1 MTDYVEPEDAA
12 RQVRRE
18 YDQLAGEM
26 EAAIEHLQSTNEEME
41 RIIAEMEAR
50 NDQLRAENEELREEI
65 RALRARLV
73 EREGEIAGP
82 RLAT

>member
-1 MTDYVEPEDAA
+1 MTDYAEPEDAA

-26 EAAIEHLQSTNEEME
+26 EAAIEHLQNTNEDLERMLTEMD
-41 RIIAEMEAR
+41 AR
-50 NDQLRAENEELREEI
+50 NDHLRAENEELREEI
-65 RALRARLV
+65 RSLRARLL
-73 EREGEIAGP
+73 ECESEIDGP

>member
-1 MTDYVEPEDAA
+1 MTDYGEPEDAA

-26 EAAIEHLQSTNEEME
+26 EAAIEHLQSTNEELE
-41 RIIAEMEAR
+41 RMLAEMDKR
-50 NDQLRAENEELREEI
+50 NDRLRAENEELREEI
-65 RALRARLV
+65 RALRARIA